1 MSGTED
7 LLLQSIEWLV
17 DHNQPIPPDILEE
30 LKEAGIP
37 VNQAK
42 YTNFLIDGM
51 KVEVEAIK
59 TSIQKPPA
67 VPIVNIDLD
76 LISVKLT
83 ELIALLGK
91 PVPEKSIKIPEQK
104 APVVNIRMPR
114 VKSTTQK
121 FQRDPQTREIVSS
134 QTFYEY
140 EQGE

>member
-140 EQGE
+140 EGE